1 VVECPRAR
9 AGPLVYD
16 PWVLRTLGGRRSLF
30 ALLVVAGCEIVD
42 PGPDVGVANRCVL
55 TAGFFVE
62 RIVPE
67 FIDEHG
73 CAEKAGCHRAA
84 DANSI
89 FRLQDVSDSLAPL
102 ATDPL
107 SAWPA
112 PWQEN
117 FRVTTAQ
124 ISDCDLAELAPL
136 YAEPAGGNTL
146 QHGGGSLFD
155 ANGPE
160 LDLIQLW
167 LDGGS

>member
-1 VVECPRAR
+1 MVTSPRA
-9 AGPLVYD
+9 PPQSLVYD
-16 PWVLRTLGGRRSLF
+16 ASVLRALGGRRSLI
-30 ALLVVAGCEIVD
+30 ALLAATACEIVD

-55 TAGFFVE
+55 TASFYVE

-67 FIDEHG
+67 YIERHG
-73 CAEKAGCHRAA
+73 CTDEAGCHRAA

-89 FRLQDVSDSLAPL
+89 FRLQDVSGTLAPL

-136 YAEPAGGNTL
+136 YSEPAGGNTL
-146 QHGGGSLFD
+146 QHGGGNIFS
-155 ANGPE
+155 AGGEE
-160 LDLIQLW
+160 LDLIQEW
-167 LDGGS
+167 LDGGP